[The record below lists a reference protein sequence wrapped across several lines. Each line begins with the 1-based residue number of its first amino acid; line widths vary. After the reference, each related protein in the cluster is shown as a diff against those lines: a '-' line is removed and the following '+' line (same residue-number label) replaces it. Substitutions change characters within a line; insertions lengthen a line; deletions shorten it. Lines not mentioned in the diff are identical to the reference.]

1 MGRIPIGGCALD
13 RIILTGI
20 EFYAYGGVSAAERQ
34 IGQRYRVSV
43 ELRADLSAAAISD
56 TIEDTI
62 HYGEVHDSVVQAAR
76 ERPFNLLESVTA
88 RIAERLLARF
98 PVDAVIVRLEK
109 LLPPI
114 DGTVASAA
122 VEVTRERR
130 P

>member
-1 MGRIPIGGCALD
+1 MGGIPIGGRALD

-20 EFYAYGGVSAAERQ
+20 EFYAYGGVSEAEKA

-43 ELRADLSAAAISD
+43 ELRADLSPPAASD
-56 TIEDTI
+56 AIEDTI
-62 HYGEVHDSVVQAAR
+62 HYGEVHDCIVQTAR
-76 ERPFNLLESVTA
+76 ERRFNLLESVTA

-98 PVDAVIVRLEK
+98 PVDAVTVRLEK

-122 VEVTRERR
+122 VEITRERR